1 MSPTDVQKE
10 LTSEVDVQMESSQ
23 LLRWVVRDREDL
35 QKELNAHVRTAPDF
49 SQELIHRVVRCIEE
63 L

>member
-1 MSPTDVQKE
+1 MSPTDIQE
-10 LTSEVDVQMESSQ
+10 DLSSDVDVQVESSR
-23 LLRWVVRDREDL
+23 LLRWVVREREDL
-35 QKELNAHVRTAPDF
+35 QEELNAHVRTAPDF

>member
-1 MSPTDVQKE
+1 MSSTDAQKE
-10 LTSEVDVQMESSQ
+10 LTRDVDIRMESSQ
-23 LLRWVVRDREDL
+23 LLKWVVREREDL
-35 QKELNAHVRTAPDF
+35 QEELNAHVRTAPDF

>member
-1 MSPTDVQKE
+1 MSPTDVHNE
-10 LTSEVDVQMESSQ
+10 LAKDVEVQVESSK
-23 LLRWVVRDREDL
+23 LLRWVVREREDL
-35 QKELNAHVRTAPDF
+35 QEELNAHVRTAPDF